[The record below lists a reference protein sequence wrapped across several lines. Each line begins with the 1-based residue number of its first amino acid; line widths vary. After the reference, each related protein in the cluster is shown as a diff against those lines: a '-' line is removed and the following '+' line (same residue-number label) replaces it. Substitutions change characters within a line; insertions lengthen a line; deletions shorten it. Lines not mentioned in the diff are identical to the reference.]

1 MNASPMNPLA
11 TTLRHFLTYLTGLG
25 VFLAYYG
32 LIDSGHIA
40 AANQAGSALVE
51 PLAVLGGLVA
61 TAGMRWVIF
70 LLGKIFPALAE
81 KIGGLSGGMG
91 LLLIGTVAGLLG
103 CGLSSCSALSHKL
116 PLKSCLTTDY
126 GTACYSS
133 KSGLSVAVDATSAK

>member
-1 MNASPMNPLA
+1 MNPLA
-11 TTLRHFLTYLTGLG
+11 SLLRHFLTYLTGLG

-40 AANQAGSALVE
+40 AANQAGSALID

-91 LLLIGTVAGLLG
+91 LLLIGAVAGLLG
-103 CGLSSCSALSHKL
+103 CGLSSCSALGKV

-133 KSGLSVAVDATSAK
+133 KSGLSVAVDASSGK